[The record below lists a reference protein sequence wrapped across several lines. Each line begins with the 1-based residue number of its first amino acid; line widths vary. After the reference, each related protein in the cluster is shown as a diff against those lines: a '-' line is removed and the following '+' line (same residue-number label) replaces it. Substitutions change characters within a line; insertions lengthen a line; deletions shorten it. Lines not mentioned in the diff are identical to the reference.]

1 MCFLPPRQGL
11 WRLRLLA
18 VTLGFLTASP
28 QDLVAQRAGS
38 QDVRFTLGQ
47 PMDNPAA
54 TVSIQ
59 EISQGS
65 KKQGFLRIRLLP
77 AIWARGVDVRF
88 RRPEFGALAELQETL
103 QSMLK
108 LEDQEWKELRVFI
121 EGDAVP
127 RLTVE
132 EAVPKGQV
140 WILKRARIRVGQEWH
155 NYAQCTLQIKGGG
168 AGTISAEGSMP
179 ISLDLRASP

>member
-1 MCFLPPRQGL
+1 MYFLLRRLGL
-11 WRLRLLA
+11 LRLRLLA
-18 VTLGFLTASP
+18 VTLGLLSLSP
-28 QDLVAQRAGS
+28 QDSVAQRAGS

-47 PMDNPAA
+47 PMDNPVA

-77 AIWARGVDVRF
+77 AIWARGVDVRL
-88 RRPEFGALAELQETL
+88 RRPEFGALIELQETL

-108 LEDQEWKELRVFI
+108 LEDQEWKELRVFTV
-121 EGDAVP
+121 GDAVP
-127 RLTVE
+127 RLTVK

-140 WILKRARIRVGQEWH
+140 WILKNARIRVGQEWR
-155 NYAQCTLQIKGGG
+155 NYAHCTLQLKGSG
-168 AGTISAEGSMP
+168 AGTISAEGSQP
-179 ISLDLRASP
+179 ISLDLSESP